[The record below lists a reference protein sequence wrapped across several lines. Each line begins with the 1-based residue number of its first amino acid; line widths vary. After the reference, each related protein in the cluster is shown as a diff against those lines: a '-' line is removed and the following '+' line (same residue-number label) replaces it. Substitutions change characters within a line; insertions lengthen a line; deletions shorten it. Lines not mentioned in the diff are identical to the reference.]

1 MKKFYIATLM
11 VLALFWVMSLKS
23 YTQQPPYQPIN
34 FMAVQ
39 VETDNGNKIKL
50 SWNKNPEG
58 PEVEFFRIFRASG
71 ETDDLSQFKKIA
83 DVKAEESISEYDFYD
98 YPGEN
103 GKYSYY
109 IVAVNIFDNELY
121 FSDRTDFKVI
131 KFIGS
136 YKIVI
141 VSKPKETGTA
151 GKEYVYEIVAETNL
165 PNNCSLRYELY
176 RDYPDG
182 MTINKE
188 TGRLSWIPKKDG
200 RYTVKVKVYAEC
212 DIKVEPASQ
221 QFTIVVGTGSSGKI
235 KFVTEP
241 STKGEIG
248 VQWSYK
254 FKAESDVNCPIIYMV
269 FSEID
274 GLNYDKET
282 NTITF
287 TPQKS
292 GYYKIKIKAYLECDE
307 SIYVVQEFKVVVGNV
322 ENYCAKI
329 IGSVKDEEGESI
341 KTGTVRAWLI
351 SDNNKET
358 PVYKTS
364 IERGLFYL
372 KLNEG
377 KYIIEVDGE
386 LFYHEWY
393 EDAEEMADATRIE
406 VKCKDEL
413 TIDIVVERKPEPK
426 YYVVSG
432 TVLSEPDSDP
442 VYAKVEFIPVELM
455 KNENKYESFV
465 TKTNSNGEY
474 EIKLPDKWTYK
485 ARAIPMVDGYAEQ
498 YYDGVSSIMEA
509 DMIEL
514 TQNIDGINF
523 KLKKLNK
530 YENGLSGKMV
540 ADATGNFI
548 RGLVTAYLVSAS
560 DGNEYKFSKV
570 AETDAEGKFKF
581 TNLIPGDYV
590 LMSVPFSNSYVPGY
604 YKQNTIAALKW
615 KEATKISVGNSMLQ
629 DEFTIRHK
637 LRNGYKGIIKV
648 KGNVTDITS
657 VFGKGFDNKQSS
669 KPVGGAYIYVVDEN
683 GNISDFTFSNLNGS
697 FEMTELGSGKYTI
710 YVDKLGYVPYS
721 KTIYTDYSQNYDITI
736 DLPIQLEEPAS
747 VEDDQILN
755 GLNIFPTPANDFI
768 NLEFIA
774 QSDFLNIGIFDLTG
788 NEILTQKLRISQG
801 VNSLK
806 IPVNNFSEGI
816 YFIKINDGKQFKFG
830 KFSIIR

>member
-1 MKKFYIATLM
+1 MKKLYLTTLM
-11 VLALFWVMSLKS
+11 VLALFLVMSLKS
-23 YTQQPPYQPIN
+23 FSQQPPYQPIN

-58 PEVEFFRIFRASG
+58 PAVEFFRIFRATG
-71 ETDDLSQFKKIA
+71 ETDNLSQFKNIA
-83 DVKAEESISEYDFYD
+83 DVKAEESLSEYDFYD
-98 YPGEN
+98 YPGAN
-103 GKYSYY
+103 GKYTYY
-109 IVAVNIFDNELY
+109 VVAVNIFDDELY

-131 KFIGS
+131 LFTGS
-136 YKIVI
+136 YQIVI
-141 VSKPKETGTA
+141 VSKPKETATA

-165 PNNCSLRYELY
+165 PNNCPLKYELVG
-176 RDYPDG
+176 DYPDG

-200 RYTVKVKVYAEC
+200 RYSVKVKVYADC
-212 DIKVEPASQ
+212 DIKVEPAYQ

-254 FKAESDVNCPIIYMV
+254 FKAESEVNCPIIYMV
-269 FSEID
+269 SAEID
-274 GLNYDKET
+274 GLNWDKET

-292 GYYKIKIKAYLECDE
+292 GYYRIQIKAYLECDKNV
-307 SIYVVQEFKVVVGNV
+307 YVVQDFKVIVGNV

-329 IGSVKDEEGESI
+329 TGTVKDEEGESI
-341 KTGTVRAWLI
+341 KTGMVRAWLI
-351 SDNNKET
+351 TDNNKET
-358 PVYKTS
+358 PVYKTP
-364 IERGLFYL
+364 IEKGVFYL

-393 EDAEEMADATRIE
+393 EDAEEMADATRID

-413 TIDIVVERKPEPK
+413 TINIVVERKPEPN
-426 YYVVSG
+426 YYLVSG
-432 TVLSEPDSDP
+432 TVLSETDNAP

-455 KNENKYESFV
+455 KNDGKYESFV
-465 TKTNSNGEY
+465 AKTNDNGEY

-485 ARAIPMVDGYAEQ
+485 ARAIPLVDGYAEQ

-514 TQNIDGINF
+514 TQNVSGINF

-530 YENGLSGKMV
+530 YDNGLTGKMV

-604 YKQNTIAALKW
+604 YKQNSIAALKW
-615 KEATKISVGNSMLQ
+615 KDATKITVGNSMLS
-629 DEFTIRHK
+629 DVFTIRHK
-637 LRNGYKGIIKV
+637 LRNGYKGIIRV
-648 KGNVTDITS
+648 KGNVTDVTS
-657 VFGKGFDNKQSS
+657 NFGKGFDKNQSS

-683 GNISDFTFSNLNGS
+683 GNISDFTFSDLNGS
-697 FEMTELGSGKYTI
+697 FEMTELGSGRYTI
-710 YVDKLGYVPYS
+710 YVDKVGYAPYS
-721 KTIYTDYSQNYDITI
+721 RPINTDYSQNYDITV

-747 VEDDQILN
+747 VEDDQIIT

-768 NLEFIA
+768 NLEFIG
-774 QSDFLNIGIFDLTG
+774 QTEYLNIGIFDLTG
-788 NEILTQKLRISQG
+788 NEIITQKMTVNQG

-806 IPVNNFSEGI
+806 IPVNNFSEGV
-816 YFIKINDGKQFKFG
+816 YFIKISDGKQFKTG

>member
-1 MKKFYIATLM
+1 MKKLYLTTLM
-11 VLALFWVMSLKS
+11 VLALFFVMSLKS
-23 YTQQPPYQPIN
+23 FTQQPPYQPIN

-58 PEVEFFRIFRASG
+58 PAVEFFRIFRASG
-71 ETDDLSQFKKIA
+71 ETDDLSQFKRIA

-103 GKYSYY
+103 GKYTYY
-109 IVAVNIFDNELY
+109 IVAVNIFNDELY
-121 FSDRTDFKVI
+121 FSDRTEFKMI
-131 KFIGS
+131 KFTGS
-136 YKIVI
+136 YQIVI
-141 VSKPKETGTA
+141 VSKPKETATA

-165 PNNCSLRYELY
+165 PNNCPLKYELY
-176 RDYPDG
+176 GDYPDG

-188 TGRLSWIPKKDG
+188 TGRLSWIPQKDG
-200 RYTVKVKVYAEC
+200 RYTVKVKVYADC
-212 DIKVEPASQ
+212 DKNVEPAYQ
-221 QFTIVVGTGSSGKI
+221 QFTIVVGTGSTAKI

-241 STKGEIG
+241 KTTGEIG

-254 FKAESDVNCPIIYMV
+254 FSAETNADCPIIYMINA
-269 FSEID
+269 EIE
-274 GLNYDKET
+274 GLNWDKET

-292 GYYKIKIKAYLECDE
+292 GYYRIQIKAYLECDKNV
-307 SIYVVQEFKVVVGNV
+307 YVVQDFKVVVGNV
-322 ENYCAKI
+322 ESYCAKI
-329 IGSVKDEEGESI
+329 TGTVKDEDGESI

-351 SDNNKET
+351 TNNNKET

-364 IERGLFYL
+364 IERGVFYL

-377 KYIIEVDGE
+377 KYIIDVEGE

-393 EDAEEMADATRIE
+393 EDAEEMADATRID

-413 TIDIVVERKPEPK
+413 TINIVVERKPEPK

-432 TVLSEPDSDP
+432 TVLSESDNEP
-442 VYAKVEFIPVELM
+442 VPAKVEFIVVELM
-455 KNENKYESFV
+455 KNDGKYESFV
-465 TKTNSNGEY
+465 AKTNSNGEY

-485 ARAIPMVDGYAEQ
+485 ARAIPMTDGYAEQ
-498 YYDGVSSIMEA
+498 YYDGVGSIMEA

-514 TQNIDGINF
+514 TQNVDGINF
-523 KLKKLNK
+523 KLKKQNK
-530 YENGLSGKMV
+530 YDNGLTGKMV

-604 YKQNTIAALKW
+604 YKQNSIAALKW
-615 KEATKISVGNSMLQ
+615 KDATKITVGNSMLQ
-629 DEFTIRHK
+629 DVFTIRHK
-637 LRNGYKGIIKV
+637 LRNGYKGIIRV

-657 VFGKGFDNKQSS
+657 FFGKGNDNKQSS

-683 GNISDFTFSNLNGS
+683 GNISDFTFSNVDGS
-697 FEMTELGSGKYTI
+697 FEMAELGSGRYTI
-710 YVDKLGYVPYS
+710 HVDKLGYTPYS
-721 KTIYTDYSQNYDITI
+721 KTINTDYSQNYDVTV

-747 VEDDQILN
+747 VDEDQMQTDLN
-755 GLNIFPTPANDFI
+755 VFPSPANDFI

-774 QSDFLNIGIFDLTG
+774 QSDILSIGIYDLTG
-788 NEILTQKLRISQG
+788 NEILKHTMLINQG
-801 VNSLK
+801 VNALK
-806 IPVNNFSEGI
+806 VPVNNFSEGI
-816 YFIKINDGKQFKFG
+816 YFIKIIDGKQFKAG